1 MQYSLTVNDKN
12 IADFLYSMLEVYWLS
27 ETLPSIKLLKDV
39 YKINPVF
46 IERMD
51 DHFFLMK
58 IDSKNKIGYY
68 ISSDSLYDLISNCID
83 EESRLGAIYSNTT
96 SDSELVDKF
105 LENFLI
111 KAISKYHESPELYKS
126 IPFATNLGDLKN
138 EWCRSN
144 GMDG

>member
-1 MQYSLTVNDKN
+1 MKKEGFTILQGMAL
-12 IADFLYSMLEVYWLS
+12 L
-27 ETLPSIKLLKDV
+27 LLKHLDLPAN
-39 YKINPVF
+39 YALNLIIWITNP
-46 IERMD
+46 
-51 DHFFLMK
+51 
-58 IDSKNKIGYY
+58 KNKIGYY